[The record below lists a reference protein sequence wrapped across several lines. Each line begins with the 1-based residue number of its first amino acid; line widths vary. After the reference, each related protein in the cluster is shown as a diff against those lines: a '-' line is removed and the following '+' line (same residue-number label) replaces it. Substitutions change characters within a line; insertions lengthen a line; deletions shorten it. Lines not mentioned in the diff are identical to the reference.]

1 MKTTLQK
8 AENFVLKSLNKDLK
22 SAFVYHTFNH
32 TQFVVS
38 KINEI
43 IKKENLTDEEKEI
56 VLLSGWFHDI
66 GYTTDKAKHED
77 HSIAIATKFLTK
89 EGYDKQKIQ
98 QIVACINAT
107 KLNENPSNLLQEIL
121 CDADFAHLASKN
133 YNKLANQLREEF
145 ENIGCGTY
153 TNIEWMQENIS
164 VFKQHKYCTK
174 FAIVNWNLAKNE
186 NLISIK
192 KELKKGTKKAEQKA
206 ISENRSE
213 RSIDTL
219 FRVTLK
225 NHLTLSDIADTK
237 ANILLSV
244 NAIII
249 SMALSNLIPKFD
261 NPSNHFLIYPTVI
274 FVLFSVIS
282 MVLSVI
288 ATRPSVTSGKFT
300 KEDVENKKVNLLF
313 FGNFHKMK
321 LGEFEAALNVV
332 MNDKDY
338 LYSSMTKDLYFLGKV
353 LDRKYKILRL
363 TYTIFMIG
371 IITSVIA
378 FTISYNIFSI

>member
-1 MKTTLQK
+1 MNSILQK
-8 AENFVLKSLNKDLK
+8 AESFVLSSLNENLK
-22 SAFVYHTFNH
+22 SAFVYHTFYH

-43 IKKENLTDEEKEI
+43 IQEENLSDDEIEI

-66 GYTTDKAKHED
+66 GYTVDKAKHED
-77 HSIAIATKFLTK
+77 HSIAIAKEFLTK
-89 EGYDKQKIQ
+89 EGFDENKIQ

-107 KLNENPSNLLQEIL
+107 KLNETPATLLQKIL
-121 CDADFAHLASKN
+121 CDADFAHLAAKN
-133 YNKLANQLREEF
+133 YDKLSRQLKEEF

-153 TNIEWMQENIS
+153 TDTEWMKENIA
-164 VFKQHKYCTK
+164 VFKQHKYYTK
-174 FAIVNWNLAKNE
+174 FAILNWNIPKNE

-192 KELKKGTKKAEQKA
+192 KALKKATKKTKQKA

-237 ANILLSV
+237 VNILLSV

-261 NPSNHFLIYPTVI
+261 NPTNHFLIYPTII
-274 FVLFSVIS
+274 FVLFSVVS
-282 MVLSVI
+282 MVLSVL

-300 KEDVENKKVNLLF
+300 KEDVANKKVNLLF

-321 LGEFEAALNVV
+321 LSEFEAALNVV

-338 LYSSMTKDLYFLGKV
+338 LYASMTKDLYFLGKV
-353 LDRKYKILRL
+353 LDRKYKILRW
-363 TYTIFMIG
+363 TYSIFMIG

-378 FTISYNIFSI
+378 FAISYNLLNQ

>member
-1 MKTTLQK
+1 MNSILQK
-8 AENFVLKSLNKDLK
+8 AESFVLSSLNENLK
-22 SAFVYHTFNH
+22 SAYVYHTFYH

-43 IKKENLTDEEKEI
+43 IQDENLTEDEIEI

-66 GYTTDKAKHED
+66 GYIVDKAKHED
-77 HSIAIATKFLTK
+77 HSMAIAAAFLTK
-89 EGYDKQKIQ
+89 EGYDENKIQ
-98 QIVACINAT
+98 QISACINAT
-107 KLNENPSNLLQEIL
+107 KLNETPATLLQQII
-121 CDADFAHLASKN
+121 CDADFAHLAAKN
-133 YNKLANQLREEF
+133 YDKLAKQLKEEF

-153 TNIEWMQENIS
+153 TNIEWMKENIAI
-164 VFKQHKYCTK
+164 FKQHKYYTK
-174 FAIVNWNLAKNE
+174 FAILNWNIPKNE

-192 KELKKGTKKAEQKA
+192 KALKKSTKKTKQKA
-206 ISENRSE
+206 ISGNRSE

-261 NPSNHFLIYPTVI
+261 NPTNHFLIYPTII
-274 FVLFSVIS
+274 FVLFSVVS
-282 MVLSVI
+282 MVLSVL

-300 KEDVENKKVNLLF
+300 KEDVTNKKVNLLF

-321 LGEFEAALNVV
+321 LSEFEAALNVV

-338 LYSSMTKDLYFLGKV
+338 LYASMTKDLYFLGKV
-353 LDRKYKILRL
+353 LDKKYKILRW

-378 FTISYNIFSI
+378 FAVSYNLINQ